1 MRTLLILGAIAV
13 IGLAGAAIFI
23 WSGVY
28 NVAATAQHTAPVYW
42 LLEIAMR
49 RAVVNRARDIRVPD
63 LTGAD
68 VRARGIEL
76 YRGNCVPCHGAPG
89 IAPEPFALGMMPVP
103 ANLALTARQWS
114 AAELFWVVQHGVK
127 TTGMPAWAYRMP
139 EADLWAVVAF
149 LTTLPTLSP
158 ADYAELAARAVSAT
172 AGMRDAAPAAEVAPL
187 SFEASPAEAV
197 QRGKTALQQY
207 ACVTC
212 HVIPDVVGAHMTVG
226 PPLTGIANRK
236 YLAGVLPNSPDNM
249 VRWLRAPQRIA
260 PGSAMP
266 DLGVTERDAHDIAA
280 FLGTLR

>member
-1 MRTLLILGAIAV
+1 MRTFAILAV
-13 IGLAGAAIFI
+13 LAAIGLAGAALFI
-23 WSGVY
+23 GSGVY

-49 RAVVNRARDIRVPD
+49 RAVAHHARDIRVPD
-63 LTGAD
+63 LSGTEL
-68 VRARGIEL
+68 RARGLAL
-76 YRGNCVPCHGAPG
+76 YRDNCVPCHGAPG
-89 IAPEPFALGMMPVP
+89 VAPQSFALGMMPVP
-103 ANLALTARQWS
+103 ANLALTARQWP

-127 TTGMPAWAYRMP
+127 TTGMPAWAFRMP

-149 LTTLPTLSP
+149 LVTLPTLSP
-158 ADYAELAARAVSAT
+158 AAYAEQAARVV
-172 AGMRDAAPAAEVAPL
+172 APAPL
-187 SFEASPAEAV
+187 NDGSAIALEPRFAADAV
-197 QRGKTALQQY
+197 QRGKMALQQY

-212 HVIPDVVGAHMTVG
+212 HVIPHVVGAHMTVG

-249 VRWLRAPQRIA
+249 VRWLRAPQQVA

-266 DLGVTERDAHDIAA
+266 DLGITEQDARDMAA